1 MLSRRC
7 RAHQPHALADP
18 SSSLASLEQQSPGEA
33 DEDEVDPDAV
43 LDPDE
48 AELSSRQASEAEL
61 ELAAS
66 VMQRLLSL
74 VSELPQDQYTG
85 ARQRIVKVHEVVE
98 S

>member
-1 MLSRRC
+1 M
-7 RAHQPHALADP
+7 
-18 SSSLASLEQQSPGEA
+18 
-33 DEDEVDPDAV
+33 